1 MEYRR
6 ATAED
11 IDVLVKLRIDMRT
24 EREEKQCPMSL
35 VDFGELTRNYFM
47 RHIPDD
53 SFIAWVAV
61 EDGEIIATSGMCIYY
76 VPPTYGNPSGKVAYL
91 VNLYTKPE
99 YRGRSIGTR
108 LIELLVEDA
117 GKRGCARI
125 TANASKMG
133 RPILEKYGFT
143 DVVGEMEYFIE

>member
-11 IDVLVKLRIDMRT
+11 IDVLVKLRIDMRA
-24 EREEKQCPMSL
+24 EREDKPCPMSL
-35 VDFGELTRNYFM
+35 VDFGELTRKYFM
-47 RHIPDD
+47 RHTPDD
-53 SFIAWVAV
+53 SFIAWVAI
-61 EDGEIIATSGMCIYY
+61 EDGEIIATSGMCIYH
-76 VPPTYGNPSGKVAYL
+76 VPPTYGNSSGKVAYL

-99 YRGRSIGTR
+99 YRGQSIGTR
-108 LIELLVEDA
+108 LMELLVEDA
-117 GKRGCARI
+117 GKRGCTRI

-133 RPILEKYGFT
+133 RPICEKYGFI